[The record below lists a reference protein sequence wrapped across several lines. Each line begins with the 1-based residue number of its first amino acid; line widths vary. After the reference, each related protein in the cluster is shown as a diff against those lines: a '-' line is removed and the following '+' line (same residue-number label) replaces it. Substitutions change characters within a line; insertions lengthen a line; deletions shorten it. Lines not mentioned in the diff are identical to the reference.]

1 MNTMNFSEQYGEHP
15 IKGPYRTYR
24 GELEFEIRDVRGRTI
39 EKIKQPNIVKIFAK
53 EILSHRLCYS
63 KVWDPTGGTGSG
75 EWVTHSIDIDESAVK
90 YICFGASFDTNG
102 TPLDQAD
109 ARYYAYD
116 SITGAYV
123 PVALNSGT
131 DNSSIGN
138 AQTQLLRNGS
148 LINPIPVSEPSR
160 PLKRIERI
168 YFQPS
173 YQPAGSPLVEND
185 GPNVRAI
192 NNIVVF
198 ETTLEKDEY
207 NGFGTTASD
216 YFTLTEVSL
225 VGAAEIGSIGTCDC
239 DPRML
244 FLTGSVDGNPIKAIF
259 NDSATISLDPSVL
272 NPDVIKEGDQ
282 IQLQSYDST
291 KNNPDFLG
299 QLNPFYL
306 VVNKQIGGRDIT
318 LDRTPTNSD
327 GTILMPNSG
336 NTIGIYRD
344 GFKMFSQRIL
354 TTPIKKS
361 SDFVII
367 VRWSIILN

>member
-1 MNTMNFSEQYGEHP
+1 MNELNLNEQYGDTNGQ
-15 IKGPYRTYR
+15 KAYKTYK
-24 GELEFEIRDVRGRTI
+24 GELEFIIKDKHGRLIDRIR
-39 EKIKQPNIVKIFAK
+39 QPNIVKIFAK

-63 KVWDPTGGTGSG
+63 KVWDPTGGTGTG
-75 EWVTHSIDIDESAVK
+75 DWVTHDIDIDELAVK

-109 ARYYAYD
+109 PRYYTYD
-116 SITGAYV
+116 TVTGAYV
-123 PVALNSGT
+123 PVRLDSGT
-131 DNSSIGN
+131 DNASLN
-138 AQTQLLRNGS
+138 NTQLELQRNGS
-148 LINPIPVSEPSR
+148 MINPIPVSEPSR

-173 YQPAGSPLVEND
+173 YQPAGSPLQSP
-185 GPNVRAI
+185 GVRAV

-225 VGAAEIGSIGTCDC
+225 VGAAEVGSIGTCDC
-239 DPRML
+239 DPRLL
-244 FLTGSVDGNPIKAIF
+244 FLTGDSSGNPLKAIF
-259 NDSATISLDPSVL
+259 NGSSTISLDPSVL
-272 NPDVIKEGDQ
+272 DPDIIKEGDQ
-282 IQLQSYDST
+282 IQIQSFTSD
-291 KNNPDFLG
+291 KNNPDFLD

-306 VVNKQIGGRDIT
+306 VVSKQPGGRDIT
-318 LDRTPTNSD
+318 LDRTPTTSGTSVLVPGTD
-327 GTILMPNSG
+327 GV
-336 NTIGIYRD
+336 IGVYRD

-361 SDFVII
+361 SDFVIV
-367 VRWSIILN
+367 VRWSIIMN

>member
-1 MNTMNFSEQYGEHP
+1 M
-15 IKGPYRTYR
+15 
-24 GELEFEIRDVRGRTI
+24 
-39 EKIKQPNIVKIFAK
+39 
-53 EILSHRLCYS
+53 
-63 KVWDPTGGTGSG
+63 
-75 EWVTHSIDIDESAVK
+75 
-90 YICFGASFDTNG
+90 
-102 TPLDQAD
+102 
-109 ARYYAYD
+109 
-116 SITGAYV
+116 
-123 PVALNSGT
+123 ALNSGT
-131 DNSSIGN
+131 DNSSIGDS
-138 AQTQLLRNGS
+138 QTQLLRNGS

-173 YQPAGSPLVEND
+173 YQPAGSPLVETD
-185 GPNVRAI
+185 GPNVRAV

-244 FLTGSVDGNPIKAIF
+244 FLTGSVDGSPIKAIF
-259 NDSATISLDPSVL
+259 NDSATISIDPSVL
-272 NPDVIKEGDQ
+272 DPDVIQEGDQ
-282 IQLQSYDST
+282 IQLQAYDST
-291 KNNPDFLG
+291 KNAPNFLG

-306 VVNKQIGGRDIT
+306 VVNKQTGGRDVT

-327 GTILMPNSG
+327 GTILTPNSG

>member
-1 MNTMNFSEQYGEHP
+1 MKLSDSYGA
-15 IKGPYRTYR
+15 GQGNGAYRTYR
-24 GELEFEIRDVRGRTI
+24 GELEFEIRDVHGRTLQ
-39 EKIKQPNIVKIFAK
+39 KIRQPNIVKIFAK

-75 EWVTHSIDIDESAVK
+75 EWLTHSIDIDELAAK

-109 ARYYAYD
+109 PRYYTYD
-116 SITGAYV
+116 TITGAYV
-123 PVALNSGT
+123 PVSLNSST
-131 DNSSIGN
+131 DNPSIN
-138 AQTQLLRNGS
+138 DPQVQLQRNGS

-173 YQPAGSPLVEND
+173 YQPAGSPLLEP
-185 GPNVRAI
+185 GVRAI

-225 VGAAEIGSIGTCDC
+225 VGAAEIGSIGNCNC
-239 DPRML
+239 DPRHL
-244 FLTGSVDGNPIKAIF
+244 FLTGDVSGGPIKTIF
-259 NDSATISLDPSVL
+259 NDSATLTIDPSVL
-272 NPDVIKEGDQ
+272 DPDIIKEGDQ
-282 IQLQSYDST
+282 IQLQSFDTDKS
-291 KNNPDFLG
+291 NPDFLG

-306 VVNKQIGGRDIT
+306 VVNKQPGGRDVT
-318 LDRTPTNSD
+318 LDRTPTNGN
-327 GTILMPNSG
+327 GTVIMPGTG
-336 NTIGIYRD
+336 NVVGMYRD
-344 GFKMFSQRIL
+344 GFRMFSQRIL